1 MRALYDTIGRGY
13 ALMRRPD
20 PRIAGAI
27 GKALGNAESVVNV
40 GAGAGGYEPTDRRVV
55 AVEPSVA
62 MIEQRPAGAAPAVQ
76 AEAEALPFENATFD
90 AALAVLT
97 VQHWR
102 DRARGLEELRRV
114 ARRRV
119 VILTWDNASP
129 CFWLTEYVPE
139 LLDADRSLFPSVG
152 EFERAL
158 GPVSVEPVPIPHD
171 CTDGFLGAHWRRPEA
186 YLDERV
192 RAAISTFSRLPDA
205 APGLERLSADLVS
218 GQWRRKHGG
227 LLRETALD
235 IGYRLV
241 VAGAA

>member
-1 MRALYDTIGRGY
+1 MRALYDRIGRGY
-13 ALMRRPD
+13 ARMRKSD

-27 GKALGNAESVVNV
+27 EKALGSAGSVVNV
-40 GAGAGGYEPTDRRVV
+40 GAGAGGYEPADRRVV
-55 AVEPSVA
+55 AVEPSVE
-62 MIEQRPAGAAPAVQ
+62 MIEQRPAGSAPAIQ
-76 AEAEALPFENATFD
+76 AEAEALPFGNDTFD

-97 VQHWR
+97 VHHWR
-102 DRARGLEELRRV
+102 DRARGLGEMRRV

-129 CFWLTEYVPE
+129 YFWLTEYVPE

-186 YLDERV
+186 YLDARV
-192 RAAISTFSRLPDA
+192 LAAISTFSKLADVASGLARLNA
-205 APGLERLSADLVS
+205 ELAS
-218 GQWRRKHGG
+218 GEWRRKYGS
-227 LLRETALD
+227 LLGETALD
-235 IGYRLV
+235 LGYRLI
-241 VAGAA
+241 VAGES